1 MDKATLNAI
10 ASDAF
15 LQAEQGL
22 AVELDPELA
31 DAMGAFVED
40 AVSLADLAED
50 EAAGTDHEQD

>member
-31 DAMGAFVED
+31 DAMGAFAED
-40 AVSLADLAED
+40 AVSLAED

>member
-1 MDKATLNAI
+1 MNKETLNAI

-31 DAMGAFVED
+31 DAMGAFAED

-50 EAAGTDHEQD
+50 EAAGTDHEEN

>member
-1 MDKATLNAI
+1 VIIMDKATLNAI

-31 DAMGAFVED
+31 DAMGAFAED

-50 EAAGTDHEQD
+50 EAAGS